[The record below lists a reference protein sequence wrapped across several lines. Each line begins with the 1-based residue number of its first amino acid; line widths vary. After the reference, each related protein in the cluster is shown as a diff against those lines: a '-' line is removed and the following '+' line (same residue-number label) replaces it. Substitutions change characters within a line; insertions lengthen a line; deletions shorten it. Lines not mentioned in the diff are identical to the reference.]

1 MRYSTESKLPSKT
14 ARGLFDARHAIIFDG
29 ELCEFEPGPGPSL
42 GPTGKFL
49 R

>member
-1 MRYSTESKLPSKT
+1 MRYSTESNLPTKT
-14 ARGLFDARHAIIFDG
+14 ARGLFDARYAIVFNG

-42 GPTGKFL
+42 DPTGKFL